1 MNGNI
6 EIKKLA
12 KAETEII
19 LHLPWEEIKNKYEE
33 VVNKSATDAQIKGF
47 RKGKAPK
54 KLVEE
59 TLDKSKVYSLVVQEI
74 LPSYYE
80 TAIKDNNLK
89 PIVNPKVSLD
99 SAKENENWEVRI
111 LIAEKPQFS
120 LGNYKEEIVK
130 INKSAEIWVPGKD
143 EGKKDKENDPQAIQK
158 KKDEKIQ
165 AALKWLS
172 ENIKMDFSDLIIE
185 EEVNRRLSQLVEQTQ
200 KLGLT
205 IEQYL
210 VSTGKSVDQIKSE
223 YQKEAASLWQIEFIL
238 EEISDKENLTVEEKE
253 INELI
258 EKAGSEEEKKALTT
272 QKYLL
277 ASVVRRQ
284 KTLDFLANLS

>member
-33 VVNKSATDAQIKGF
+33 VVNKSAADAQIKGF

>member
-1 MNGNI
+1 
-6 EIKKLA
+6 
-12 KAETEII
+12 

-33 VVNKSATDAQIKGF
+33 VVNKSAADAQIKGF

-80 TAIKDNNLK
+80 TAVKENNLK
-89 PIVNPKVSLD
+89 PIVNPKISLN

-111 LIAEKPQFS
+111 LIAEKPQFD
-120 LGNYKEEIVK
+120 LGNYKEEIAK

-143 EGKKDKENDPQAIQK
+143 EAKKDKENDPQAIQK

-165 AALKWLS
+165 AALKWLA
-172 ENIKMDFSDLIIE
+172 ENIKIDFSDLIIE

-210 VSTGKSVDQIKSE
+210 ISTGKTVDQIKSE
-223 YQKEAASLWQIEFIL
+223 YQKEATSLWQIEFIL
-238 EEISDKENLTVEEKE
+238 EEISNKENLSVEEKE

-258 EKAGSEEEKKALTT
+258 EKAGSDEEKKALSS

>member
-33 VVNKSATDAQIKGF
+33 VVNKSAADAQIKGF

-258 EKAGSEEEKKALTT
+258 EKAGSEEEKKA
-272 QKYLL
+272 
-277 ASVVRRQ
+277 
-284 KTLDFLANLS
+284 

>member
-6 EIKKLA
+6 ETKKLA

-33 VVNKSATDAQIKGF
+33 VVNKSAADAQIKGF

-80 TAIKDNNLK
+80 TAVKENNLK
-89 PIVNPKVSLD
+89 PIVNPKISLN

-111 LIAEKPQFS
+111 LIAEKPQFD
-120 LGNYKEEIVK
+120 LGNYKEEIAK

-143 EGKKDKENDPQAIQK
+143 EAKKDKENDPQAIQK

-165 AALKWLS
+165 AALKWLA
-172 ENIKMDFSDLIIE
+172 ENIKIDFSDLIIE

-210 VSTGKSVDQIKSE
+210 ISTGKTVDQIKSE
-223 YQKEAASLWQIEFIL
+223 YQKEATSLWQIEFIL
-238 EEISDKENLTVEEKE
+238 EEISNKENLSVEEKE

-258 EKAGSEEEKKALTT
+258 EKAGSDEEKKALSS